1 MRRLFWSLVAASVL
15 ACPASAEKPLVADSL
30 AKIKAVG
37 KEGQGNDA
45 AAAAWKTL
53 VKSGGS
59 ALLPTLD
66 AFAGA
71 NPTAANWLRS
81 AVDAIVQAEAKA
93 GNKLPA
99 EELKKFV
106 ETKTNDPSARRIAYE
121 LFAKIE
127 KDAAATMIVVMID
140 DPSLELRRD
149 AIDSNLKTAKDDA
162 KKLATL
168 FAAAR
173 DKDQVEKIAS
183 ALKKT
188 EADIT
193 SHFGFVER
201 WHVVGPFDSAK
212 GAGFDKAYPPEAGVD
227 LTATYEGKGGAKVKW
242 KAAEAKFITKA
253 KEKEYAMVDLNAELS
268 KHKDSASYAYAVIDV
283 AKETP
288 VELRAGS
295 ITSIKIFVNGQS
307 VFARDEYHHG
317 HVMDQH
323 VGKATL
329 KAGKNELLMKICQNN
344 QTEQWAQDWAFQLRI
359 CDATGGAVPF
369 KLLSPEAK

>member
-1 MRRLFWSLVAASVL
+1 MRRMFWSLVAASAL
-15 ACPASAEKPLVADSL
+15 AGPAVAEKPMVADSL
-30 AKIKAVG
+30 ARIKAVG
-37 KEGQGNDA
+37 KEGQGNEA
-45 AAAAWKTL
+45 ASAAWKTL

-59 ALLPTLD
+59 ALLPTLE

-81 AVDAIVQAEAKA
+81 AVDAIVQAEEKA
-93 GNKLPA
+93 GRKLPA
-99 EELKKFV
+99 EDLKKFID
-106 ETKTNDPSARRIAYE
+106 TKSNDPAARRIAYE
-121 LFAKIE
+121 LFAKLEKETAAWMIE
-127 KDAAATMIVVMID
+127 GMVD

-149 AIDSNLKTAKDDA
+149 AIAVHLKEAKSDA
-162 KKLATL
+162 KKLSPL

-173 DKDQVEKIAS
+173 DKDQVEEIAK

-201 WHVVGPFDSAK
+201 WYVVGPFDSTK
-212 GAGFDKAYPPEAGVD
+212 GTGFDKAYAPEAGVD
-227 LTATYEGKGGAKVKW
+227 LTATYEGKGGAKASW
-242 KAAEAKFITKA
+242 KAVVAKPDSKG
-253 KEKEYAMVDLNAELS
+253 KQYAMVDLNAELA
-268 KHKDSASYAYAVIDV
+268 KHKDAVSYAYAVVSLD
-283 AKETP
+283 KDTP

-295 ITSIKIFVNGQS
+295 TTSIKIFVNGKP

-323 VGKATL
+323 VGQTIL
-329 KAGKNELLMKICQNN
+329 KAGKNELLLKICQNN
-344 QTEQWAQDWAFQLRI
+344 QTEQWAQNWAFQLRI

>member
-1 MRRLFWSLVAASVL
+1 MRRVIWSLVAIALGAGS
-15 ACPASAEKPLVADSL
+15 ATAEKPLVADSL
-30 AKIKAVG
+30 VKIKAVG
-37 KEGQGNDA
+37 KEGQGNEV

-81 AVDAIVQAEAKA
+81 AVDAIVQSEAKA

-99 EELKKFV
+99 KELKEFV
-106 ETKTNDPSARRIAYE
+106 ETKTNDPSARRIAFE
-121 LFAKIE
+121 LYSKIE
-127 KDAAATMIVVMID
+127 KETAATMIVAMID

-162 KKLATL
+162 KKLAAL

-173 DKDQVEKIAS
+173 DKDQVEKIAT
-183 ALKKT
+183 ALKKN

-201 WHVVGPFDSAK
+201 WHVVGPFDSTK

-227 LTATYEGKGGAKVKW
+227 LTATYEGKGGAKVGW
-242 KAAEAKFITKA
+242 KAVVAKPDTKA
-253 KEKEYAMVDLNAELS
+253 KEYAMVDLNAELT
-268 KHKDSASYAYAVIDV
+268 KHKDAASYAYAVVSVEKD
-283 AKETP
+283 TP

-295 ITSIKIFVNGQS
+295 ITSIKIFVNGKP

-317 HVMDQH
+317 HSMDQH
-323 VGKATL
+323 VGQTTL
-329 KAGKNELLMKICQNN
+329 KAGKNELLLKICQNN
-344 QTEQWAQDWAFQLRI
+344 QTEQWAQGWAFQLRI

>member
-1 MRRLFWSLVAASVL
+1 MSRLFWGIAAVVAIAGPV
-15 ACPASAEKPLVADSL
+15 AAEKPLVADSL
-30 AKIKAVG
+30 VKIKAVG
-37 KEGQGNDA
+37 KEGQGNEA

-59 ALLPTLD
+59 ALLPTLA
-66 AFAGA
+66 AFNGA

-93 GNKLPA
+93 GRKLPA
-99 EELKKFV
+99 KELKEFI
-106 ETKTNDPSARRIAYE
+106 ETKSNDPSARRIAFE

-127 KDAAATMIVVMID
+127 KETAAKMLVAMVD

-149 AIDSNLKTAKDDA
+149 AIAVNIKEAKGDE
-162 KKLATL
+162 KKLTTL

-173 DKDQVEKIAS
+173 DKDQVEEIAKT
-183 ALKKT
+183 LKKT

-201 WHVVGPFDSAK
+201 WHVVGPFDSTK

-227 LTATYEGKGGAKVKW
+227 LSATYEGKGGAKVGW
-242 KAAEAKFITKA
+242 KAVTAKPDT
-253 KEKEYAMVDLNAELS
+253 KEKEYAIVDLNAELTM
-268 KHKDSASYAYAVIDV
+268 HKDAASYAYAVVSVEKD
-283 AKETP
+283 TP

-295 ITSIKIFVNGQS
+295 ITSIKIFVNGKP

-323 VGKATL
+323 VGRTTL
-329 KAGKNELLMKICQNN
+329 KAGKNELLLKICQNN
-344 QTEQWAQDWAFQLRI
+344 QTEQWAQNWAFQLRI

>member
-1 MRRLFWSLVAASVL
+1 MHRLIWSLVAASAL
-15 ACPASAEKPLVADSL
+15 AGPVAAEKPLVADSL

-45 AAAAWKTL
+45 ASVAWKTL

-59 ALLPTLD
+59 ALLPTLA
-66 AFAGA
+66 AFDGA

-99 EELKKFV
+99 KELKEFV
-106 ETKTNDPSARRIAYE
+106 DTKSNDPSARRIAYE

-127 KDAAATMIVVMID
+127 KETAAKMIATMID

-149 AIDSNLKTAKDDA
+149 AIAVNVKEAKYDA
-162 KKLATL
+162 KKLAPL

-173 DKDQVEKIAS
+173 DKDQVEEIAK

-193 SHFGFVER
+193 SHFGFVEG
-201 WHVVGPFDSAK
+201 WHIVGPFDSTK
-212 GAGFDKAYPPEAGVD
+212 GTGFDKAYPPEAGVD
-227 LTATYEGKGGAKVKW
+227 LKATYEGKGGAKVAW
-242 KAAEAKFITKA
+242 KAVVAKPDTKA
-253 KEKEYAMVDLNAELS
+253 KEYAMVDLNAEIT
-268 KHKDSASYAYAVIDV
+268 KHKDAASYAYAVV
-283 AKETP
+283 SVEKETP

-295 ITSIKIFVNGQS
+295 ITSIKIFVNGKPA
-307 VFARDEYHHG
+307 FARDEYHHG
-317 HVMDQH
+317 FVMDQH

-329 KAGKNELLMKICQNN
+329 KAGKNELLLKICQNN

-369 KLLSPEAK
+369 KLLAPEAK